1 MDENRFEGTARNVAG
16 KVQDAVGGLTG
27 DTATQLRGKAQQVA
41 GQAQDAYGEAAD
53 EIRRFASDQPL
64 TTILLSVGFGFMLG
78 FLVSRR

>member
-16 KVQDAVGGLTG
+16 KVHDAVGNLTG

-78 FLVSRR
+78 LLIPRR

>member
-16 KVQDAVGGLTG
+16 KVQDAGGHLMG
-27 DTATQLRGKAQQVA
+27 DTATQVRGKARQAA

-64 TTILLSVGFGFMLG
+64 TTVLVSVGFGFMLG
-78 FLVSRR
+78 FLLSRH